1 MNSEVISV
9 PGIFV
14 ISSFF
19 KKKNSLVDAQN
30 EAIFDLSL
38 FSLCSH
44 YNTVL
49 YSSAIRCSLRLAM
62 ASNAVIAKAI
72 LKFPPV
78 SAEALSA
85 VLQLLSSPGS
95 RSLVSL
101 FILSQAVVSDK
112 VDARPTGST

>member
-19 KKKNSLVDAQN
+19 KKNGLADAQN

-62 ASNAVIAKAI
+62 ASNAVIAKTI

-85 VLQLLSSPGS
+85 LLQLLSSPGS

-112 VDARPTGST
+112 YNF